1 MATQRM
7 RDRATHHQAGAAL
20 LVVMLVMLA
29 IAGSAAVFIWYMNQ
43 VQSRAGLRYR
53 SAMALEAA
61 EAGIYRALSVL
72 EWQHLADESGGQ
84 RWRPAAYTETIQL
97 GPRAGRFTIDF
108 ADDIDGAIIITSVG
122 EVGGTSRRLRARVYM
137 ASPALLAAVYGTG
150 VLRFGGPPASTLIV
164 PYGVGLKDRPW
175 VHIAAGD
182 GVVFASTSVSIN
194 DPSLAFALSPGP
206 VDGPAGVNAMTGPP
220 PSEPARILLSRRGD
234 LSLHRGGQPV
244 DVQQLQAMGLRL
256 DEVAPRP
263 DRVPGVPEVDA
274 AYYAALAA
282 SNTANRTVNEQ
293 AGKYVGNGDLANKR
307 DSLYTS
313 DEFEQVQLYLAAG
326 SGPSWLQGV
335 IYVKGAV
342 LLPEGQ
348 ELRITDGALV
358 LESAAFVSR
367 GAFLEIT
374 HSAVSRRLPG
384 LIVLGEGALAVNQDA
399 RVRIHGLVHVN
410 RMISIDEGAQVD
422 IVGAML
428 GNDGRVSGNLAG
440 TLTIRYD
447 PAVLGTPGLRTPAGT
462 PAVAWV
468 AAWEE
473 LP

>member
-1 MATQRM
+1 METLTRSEAKPY
-7 RDRATHHQAGAAL
+7 QAGVAL

-29 IAGSAAVFIWYMNQ
+29 VAGSAALFVWYMNE
-43 VQSRAGLRYR
+43 VQSRAGLLYR
-53 SAMALEAA
+53 SATALEVA
-61 EAGIYRALSVL
+61 EAGVYRALSVL
-72 EWQHLADESGGQ
+72 EWQRAADEPGSP
-84 RWRPAAYTETIQL
+84 RWRPAAYAESIQV
-97 GPRAGRFTIDF
+97 GPRVGRFTVDL
-108 ADDIDGAIIITSVG
+108 ADDSDGAIIITSSG
-122 EVGGTSRRLRARVYM
+122 EVGGTTRRLRARVYL
-137 ASPALLAAVYGTG
+137 ASPALLAALYGTG

-164 PYGVGLKDRPW
+164 PYGATLKDRPW

-194 DPSLAFALSPGP
+194 DPPLAFALSPGP
-206 VDGPAGVNAMTGPP
+206 VDGPVGANASMGPP
-220 PSEPARILLSRRGD
+220 PSGPARILLARRGD

-282 SNTANRTVNEQ
+282 SNTANGTVNER
-293 AGKYVGNGDLANKR
+293 AGKYVGKGDLANKR
-307 DSLYTS
+307 DSLYSS

-326 SGPSWLQGV
+326 SGSLGLQGV
-335 IYVKGAV
+335 IYVKGAI

-348 ELRITDGALV
+348 GLRITDGALV
-358 LESAAFVSR
+358 LESAAFISR

-374 HSAVSRRLPG
+374 HSGASRRLPG
-384 LIVLGEGALAVNQDA
+384 LIVLGEGALAVNQNA
-399 RVRIHGLVHVN
+399 RVRIHGLVYVN

-440 TLTIRYD
+440 SLTIRYD
-447 PAVLGTPGLRTPAGT
+447 PAVLGTPGLHAPAGT